1 MWAFVGIIFV
11 AFYTATLTATL
22 TVQKFDSRIN
32 GPSDLFGKRV
42 ATVAHTTSAE
52 YLRELGIKASE
63 MKSTDDAF
71 SRVAGRRRRRSG
83 FRCPGAA
90 LLRRS

>member
-1 MWAFVGIIFV
+1 MAIVWAFVGIIFV

-32 GPSDLFGKRV
+32 GPSDLFGTRV

-52 YLRELGIKASE
+52 YLQELGIKGQR
-63 MKSTDDAF
+63 DDQ
-71 SRVAGRRRRRSG
+71 RRRHLSRIAQR
-83 FRCPGAA
+83 
-90 LLRRS
+90 